1 MRKIVS
7 LTFVFL
13 SACSTHADIEMVES
27 TNFKQDNIAYSKIIN
42 YWVDGYYDGSGKN
55 KEWVS
60 GYWERRFA
68 NPVIDSEYVWES
80 GKWKE
85 VKK

>member
-1 MRKIVS
+1 M
-7 LTFVFL
+7 
-13 SACSTHADIEMVES
+13 MVAE
-27 TNFKQDNIAYSKIIN
+27 
-42 YWVDGYYDGSGKN
+42 KN

-60 GYWERRFA
+60 GHWERRFA